1 MKILVEQWFEHYGA
15 PKKLH
20 CDEDVRIR
28 GDAGLYKTVFGG
40 VNIQVTTGVL
50 YANTSNPL
58 SERQTRVVRQ
68 NVRIVMKQED
78 TNFWVRFLPR
88 ALLTLNSQQISSN
101 SYAPHE
107 SSHGGRPMWSFKT
120 PFLGH
125 HKSPAGD
132 SLEHKQDLATWQELT
147 SSTFMNVR

>member
-20 CDEDVRIR
+20 RDEDVRIR

-58 SERQTRVVRQ
+58 WERQTRVVRQ

-78 TNFWVRFLPR
+78 ADFWVRLLPR
-88 ALLTLNSQQISSN
+88 ALLTLNS
-101 SYAPHE
+101 
-107 SSHGGRPMWSFKT
+107 
-120 PFLGH
+120 
-125 HKSPAGD
+125 
-132 SLEHKQDLATWQELT
+132 
-147 SSTFMNVR
+147 